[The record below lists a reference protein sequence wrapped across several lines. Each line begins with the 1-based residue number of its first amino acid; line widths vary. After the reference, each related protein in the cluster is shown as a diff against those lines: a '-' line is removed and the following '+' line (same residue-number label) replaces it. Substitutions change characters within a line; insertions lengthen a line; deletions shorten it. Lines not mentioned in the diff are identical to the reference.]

1 MKNKKHFFNLT
12 SSLELFSKSMSLFYS
27 YKDMEQRRSLTD
39 RLVILKV
46 HLPNKLRQLLDSAVQ
61 SQQGLT
67 STWASDQLTSH
78 SNQIMVYIIF
88 TVKCHK
94 DKMSLGLFTAILLS
108 ISQLWVPYFL
118 LIHPLEVISCLYLP
132 GHSFESMTATTL
144 WTPPGYVYKA
154 QPSLR

>member
-67 STWASDQLTSH
+67 ST
-78 SNQIMVYIIF
+78 
-88 TVKCHK
+88 
-94 DKMSLGLFTAILLS
+94 
-108 ISQLWVPYFL
+108 
-118 LIHPLEVISCLYLP
+118 
-132 GHSFESMTATTL
+132 
-144 WTPPGYVYKA
+144 
-154 QPSLR
+154 